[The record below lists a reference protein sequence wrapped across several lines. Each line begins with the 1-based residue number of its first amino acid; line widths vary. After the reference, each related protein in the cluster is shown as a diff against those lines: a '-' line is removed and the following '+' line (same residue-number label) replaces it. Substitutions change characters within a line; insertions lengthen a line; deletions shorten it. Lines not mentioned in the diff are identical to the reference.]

1 MVTHVID
8 HVSKAPDADAPH
20 KPSGE
25 AIVMVIP
32 MTMVVSAVPSI
43 APMAVMP
50 VVMVTGSPPG
60 TSPPAVRAV
69 GEVVVVSKTIVD
81 VDIDVIANVH
91 LVSPDTIVAPPLV
104 WVPIVT
110 VVPEGGW
117 PVEPDIFTAN
127 IDILNVGVIPVTNVE
142 LIAVDGITINDAGLV
157 VARTAPVNKAR
168 SIAAPDTRQ

>member
-1 MVTHVID
+1 
-8 HVSKAPDADAPH
+8 
-20 KPSGE
+20 
-25 AIVMVIP
+25 MVIP

-127 IDILNVGVIPVTNVE
+127 IEILTVGVIPVTNVE